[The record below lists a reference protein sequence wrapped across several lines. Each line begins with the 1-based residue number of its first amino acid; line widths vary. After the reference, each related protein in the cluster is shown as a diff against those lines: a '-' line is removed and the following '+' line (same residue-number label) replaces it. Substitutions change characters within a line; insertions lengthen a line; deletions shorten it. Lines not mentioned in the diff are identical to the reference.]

1 MMSNILTFKIVYE
14 KPIML
19 NPKIFVFAAIIILG
33 GVLGAIFLTTSSTD
47 PSQDGSSQE
56 ISNQVE
62 PINIQLEDVTVLEVS
77 DRAAVLEIQFKLD
90 NPNTRSVIAQQ
101 LKYSLFASADSE
113 EYKIISGEIGQRPEG
128 MVDGSNYYTLLSNS
142 SIILKDK
149 IVLDYPGNSP
159 ELMNILENSNTS
171 WRVTGDVFF
180 NLSSMTSGHENE
192 LHFESRK

>member
-1 MMSNILTFKIVYE
+1 MSNILTFKIVYE
-14 KPIML
+14 EPIML
-19 NPKIFVFAAIIILG
+19 NPKIFVFAAIIVLG
-33 GVLGAIFLTTSSTD
+33 GVLGGIFLTTSNTD
-47 PSQDGSSQE
+47 PSQDGSFQE

-62 PINIQLEDVTVLEVS
+62 PINIQLEEVTILEVS

-101 LKYSLFASADSE
+101 LKYSLFASVESE
-113 EYKIISGEIGQRPEG
+113 EYKIVSGEIGQRPEG

-149 IVLDYPGNSP
+149 IILDYPGNSP
-159 ELMNILENSNTS
+159 ELMNILENTNTS

>member
-1 MMSNILTFKIVYE
+1 
-14 KPIML
+14 ML
-19 NPKIFVFAAIIILG
+19 NPKIFVFAAIIVLG
-33 GVLGAIFLTTSSTD
+33 GVLGGIFLTTSNTD
-47 PSQDGSSQE
+47 PSQDGSFQE

-62 PINIQLEDVTVLEVS
+62 PINIQLEEVTILEVS

-101 LKYSLFASADSE
+101 LKYSLFASVESE
-113 EYKIISGEIGQRPEG
+113 EYKIVSGEIGQRPEG

-149 IVLDYPGNSP
+149 IILDYPGNSP
-159 ELMNILENSNTS
+159 ELMNILENTNTS

>member
-1 MMSNILTFKIVYE
+1 
-14 KPIML
+14 ML
-19 NPKIFVFAAIIILG
+19 NPKIFVFAAIIVLG
-33 GVLGAIFLTTSSTD
+33 GVLGAIFLTTSNTD

-62 PINIQLEDVTVLEVS
+62 PINIKLEDVTILEVS
-77 DRAAVLEIQFKLD
+77 DRAAVLEIHFKLD

-113 EYKIISGEIGQRPEG
+113 EYKIVSGEIGQRPEG

-192 LHFESRK
+192 LHFESSK

>member
-14 KPIML
+14 EPIML
-19 NPKIFVFAAIIILG
+19 NPKIFVFAAIIVLG
-33 GVLGAIFLTTSSTD
+33 GVLGGIFLTTSNTD
-47 PSQDGSSQE
+47 LSQDGSSQE

-62 PINIQLEDVTVLEVS
+62 PIDIQLEDVTILEVS

-90 NPNTRSVIAQQ
+90 NPNARSVIAQQ
-101 LKYSLFASADSE
+101 LKYSLFASVDSE
-113 EYKIISGEIGQRPEG
+113 EYKIVSGEIGQRPEG

-159 ELMNILENSNTS
+159 ELMNILENTNTS

-192 LHFESRK
+192 LHFESSK

>member
-1 MMSNILTFKIVYE
+1 
-14 KPIML
+14 ML
-19 NPKIFVFAAIIILG
+19 NPKIFVFAAIIVLG
-33 GVLGAIFLTTSSTD
+33 GVLGAIFLTTSNTD
-47 PSQDGSSQE
+47 PSKDGSSQE

-62 PINIQLEDVTVLEVS
+62 PINIQLEEVTILEVS

-101 LKYSLFASADSE
+101 LKYSLFASVDSE
-113 EYKIISGEIGQRPEG
+113 EYKIVSGEIGQRPEG

-149 IVLDYPGNSP
+149 IILDYPGNSP
-159 ELMNILENSNTS
+159 ELMNILENTNTS

>member
-1 MMSNILTFKIVYE
+1 
-14 KPIML
+14 ML
-19 NPKIFVFAAIIILG
+19 NPKIFVFAAIIVLG
-33 GVLGAIFLTTSSTD
+33 GVLGGIFLTTPNTVT
-47 PSQDGSSQE
+47 SQDGSSQE
-56 ISNQVE
+56 IPNQVE
-62 PINIQLEDVTVLEVS
+62 PINIQLEDVTILEVS

-101 LKYSLFASADSE
+101 LKYSLFASVDSE
-113 EYKIISGEIGQRPEG
+113 EYKIVSGEIGQRPEG

-159 ELMNILENSNTS
+159 ELMNILENTDTS

-192 LHFESRK
+192 LHFESSK

>member
-1 MMSNILTFKIVYE
+1 
-14 KPIML
+14 ML
-19 NPKIFVFAAIIILG
+19 NPKIFVFAAIIVLG
-33 GVLGAIFLTTSSTD
+33 GVLGGIFLTTSNTD

-62 PINIQLEDVTVLEVS
+62 PINIQLEEVTILEVS

-101 LKYSLFASADSE
+101 LKYSLFASVDSE
-113 EYKIISGEIGQRPEG
+113 EYKIVSGEIGQRPEG

-149 IVLDYPGNSP
+149 IILDYPGNSP
-159 ELMNILENSNTS
+159 ELMNILENTNTS

>member
-1 MMSNILTFKIVYE
+1 MSNILTFKIVYE
-14 KPIML
+14 EPIML
-19 NPKIFVFAAIIILG
+19 NPKIFVFAAIIVLG
-33 GVLGAIFLTTSSTD
+33 GVLGAIFLTTSNTD

-62 PINIQLEDVTVLEVS
+62 PINIQLEDVTILEVS

-113 EYKIISGEIGQRPEG
+113 EYKIVSGEIGQRPEG

-192 LHFESRK
+192 LHFESSK

>member
-1 MMSNILTFKIVYE
+1 
-14 KPIML
+14 ML
-19 NPKIFVFAAIIILG
+19 NPKIFVFAAIIVLG
-33 GVLGAIFLTTSSTD
+33 GVLGGIFLTTSNTD
-47 PSQDGSSQE
+47 LSQDGSSQE

-62 PINIQLEDVTVLEVS
+62 PIDIQLEDVTILEVS

-90 NPNTRSVIAQQ
+90 NPNARSVIAQQ
-101 LKYSLFASADSE
+101 LKYSLFASVDSE
-113 EYKIISGEIGQRPEG
+113 EYKIVSGEIGQRPEG

-159 ELMNILENSNTS
+159 ELMNILESSNTS

-192 LHFESRK
+192 IHFESTK

>member
-1 MMSNILTFKIVYE
+1 
-14 KPIML
+14 ML
-19 NPKIFVFAAIIILG
+19 NPKIFVFAAIIVLG
-33 GVLGAIFLTTSSTD
+33 GVLGGIFLTTSNTD
-47 PSQDGSSQE
+47 PSQDGSFQE

-62 PINIQLEDVTVLEVS
+62 PINIQLEEVTILEVS

-90 NPNTRSVIAQQ
+90 NPNNRSVIAQQ
-101 LKYSLFASADSE
+101 LKYSLFASVESE
-113 EYKIISGEIGQRPEG
+113 EYKIVSGEIGQRPEG

-149 IVLDYPGNSP
+149 IILDYPGNSP
-159 ELMNILENSNTS
+159 ELMNILENTNTS

>member
-1 MMSNILTFKIVYE
+1 MSNILTFKIVYE
-14 KPIML
+14 KSIML
-19 NPKIFVFAAIIILG
+19 NPKIFVFAAIIVLG
-33 GVLGAIFLTTSSTD
+33 GVLGAIFLTTSNTD

-62 PINIQLEDVTVLEVS
+62 PINIKLEDVTILEVS

-113 EYKIISGEIGQRPEG
+113 EYKIVSGEIGQRPEG

-192 LHFESRK
+192 IHFESSK

>member
-1 MMSNILTFKIVYE
+1 
-14 KPIML
+14 ML
-19 NPKIFVFAAIIILG
+19 NPKIFVFAAIIVLG
-33 GVLGAIFLTTSSTD
+33 GVLGGIFLTTSNTD
-47 PSQDGSSQE
+47 PSQDGSFQE

-62 PINIQLEDVTVLEVS
+62 PINIQLEEVTILEVS

-101 LKYSLFASADSE
+101 LKYSLFASVESE
-113 EYKIISGEIGQRPEG
+113 EYKIVSGEIGQRPEG

-149 IVLDYPGNSP
+149 IILDYPGNSP
-159 ELMNILENSNTS
+159 ELMNILENTNTS

-192 LHFESRK
+192 IHFESSK